1 MFFKGSRYENVA
13 TDSFTNAV
21 GQVIRFK
28 RVRFIP
34 DTPARLALIVNQGER
49 LDHIAHRVY
58 QDPELFWRICDA
70 NFAMRPDDLVAEPV
84 RVGEPSRV
92 IKIPPSE

>member
-13 TDSFTNAV
+13 TDTFTDAL
-21 GQVIRFK
+21 GHAIKFKRIRFI
-28 RVRFIP
+28 R
-34 DTPARLALIVNQGER
+34 DAPAQLKVIVNQGER

-70 NFAMRPDDLVAEPV
+70 NFALRPDDLVAQPG
-84 RVGEPSRV
+84 RA
-92 IKIPPSE
+92 IKIPPAEG

>member
-1 MFFKGSRYENVA
+1 MFFKGSRYENVV

-21 GQVIRFK
+21 GQLVRFK

-34 DTPARLALIVNQGER
+34 DTPAHLPVIVNRGER
-49 LDHIAHRVY
+49 LDHIANRVY

-70 NFAMRPDDLVAEPV
+70 NFAMRPEDLVSEPV
-84 RVGEPSRV
+84 RVGEPSKV

>member
-1 MFFKGSRYENVA
+1 MFFKGSRYENVK
-13 TDSFTNAV
+13 TDQFTTAE
-21 GQVIRFK
+21 GQVVKFK

-34 DTPARLALIVNQGER
+34 DTPAQLAVVVNQGER

-70 NFAMRPDDLVAEPV
+70 NAAVEPNDLVAEPG
-84 RVGEPSRV
+84 RT
-92 IKIPPSE
+92 IKIPPAEA